1 MGHLPEKTEFQQ
13 KGKSKTKDKNMLQC
27 YTVLYTTK
35 YATLFLIFLTKSIF
49 HFAANAGKFEQTN
62 FPLRPSEPQV
72 NSQKTTFAKKNFKI
86 PLSMIKSIMHGKKKT
101 KCSLQQ
107 NMINLL

>member
-49 HFAANAGKFEQTN
+49 HFAANEGKFEQTN